1 MPWHVFVDFDGTISR
16 DDTTDVV
23 LEHFA
28 DPAWEAVEAQ
38 WQCGQIGS
46 RQCLKEQ
53 VSMIRADEADIDL
66 LAAGFAIDPH
76 FHGFVRQC
84 EGLGLP
90 VTIVSDGLDRIVRK
104 TLERHGLGGLAIR
117 ANALSYC
124 GDRRWTLG
132 FPYTQN
138 NCRSQ
143 SGTCKCAVSRQA
155 SAGVADQRDLR
166 LLIGDGRSDQCL
178 AEDADFVFAR
188 TSLRDYC
195 RLRNIPYRPF
205 HSFAQ
210 VQQLMSLLEQMPV
223 AAEVGQWGHQAMT
236 DA

>member
-1 MPWHVFVDFDGTISR
+1 MPWHVFVDFDGTISC

-28 DPAWEAVEAQ
+28 DPAWEVVEAQ
-38 WQCGQIGS
+38 WLCGRIGS

-76 FHGFVRQC
+76 FPGFVRQC

-90 VTIVSDGLDRIVRK
+90 VTIVSDGLDRIVKK
-104 TLERHGLGGLAIR
+104 TLERHGLGRLAIR
-117 ANALSYC
+117 ANALRYC
-124 GDRRWTLG
+124 GDRQWTLA
-132 FPYTQN
+132 FPYTYN
-138 NCRSQ
+138 KCRSQ
-143 SGTCKCAVSRQA
+143 SGTCKCAASRQA
-155 SAGVADQRDLR
+155 SAGIGDLRDLR

-188 TSLRDYC
+188 TGLRDYC
-195 RLRNIPYRPF
+195 RLRNIPHQPF

-210 VQQLMSLLEQMPV
+210 VQLLMSLLEQMPV
-223 AAEVGQWGHQAMT
+223 AAEVGPWGHQAKT